1 MMKMILYHMTWIL
14 SN

>member
-1 MMKMILYHMTWIL
+1 MKMILYHMTWIL